1 MSDNLALTRFVA
13 FYSYKGGVGRT
24 LALANCARVL
34 AAAGKQ
40 VLLMDFDLEA
50 PGLQHFD
57 VFRPKKVKEDAAL
70 QGFSEYLEE
79 CLKNG
84 PPSFL
89 TPYIHESQGLKTDKG
104 KIWLMPAGCHE
115 EPGYLSSLNDK
126 SWSDFYSLQEGYK
139 ILENL
144 RGQIVEEYRPDYVLM
159 DARTGLSEIGGIA
172 THQLADIVVLVFNL
186 NAQNLAGALRV
197 FKSLQTAPMNPKVVL
212 VASPVPV
219 VPVDKGTPFEKKM
232 MQIKRD
238 FKGASN
244 ADEPLVIPYHPMLA
258 FSERI
263 LADDHDDPFSSD
275 APYRQLTDLI
285 KELAKDADIYL
296 AKAHE
301 ARRKGDLLKAKN
313 YLSEGLM
320 HNPKNSKL
328 FFLLFSLAGQ
338 YYFENKYQESVD
350 ICSLILQNIGETK
363 QPGLQILEAKVLFN
377 KGVTLANLKHQ
388 EEALTSSKQILAR
401 FGNSKNPELQKILAN
416 TLLFQGDMLLRLN
429 RNEDVLAAY
438 EQLLTKFIDHNQP
451 ELENSVANALTRKLS
466 ILVEMGRYE
475 EVLLTGEQ
483 FLTRFGNSQR
493 PELQKQVGEAMV
505 NQGSFFIILAKREKL
520 AEKPDLFIKHLDQA
534 NAALEKAK
542 QYLDEDAILL
552 QNQAYLLFLRGER
565 EAAVPLLKQAIK
577 LNRDEI
583 IKGCHEDSKI
593 HPVPEDNDFLKLVD
607 KLASERES

>member
-1 MSDNLALTRFVA
+1 MSGNPALTRFVA

-34 AAAGKQ
+34 AAGGKQ

-50 PGLQHFD
+50 PGLQHFE
-57 VFRPKKVKEDAAL
+57 VFRPKKAKEDTAL
-70 QGFSEYLEE
+70 SGFSEYLEE

-84 PPSFL
+84 PPSAL
-89 TPYIHESQGLKTDKG
+89 TSYIHESQGHKVDKG
-104 KIWLMPAGCHE
+104 KIWLMPAGRHE
-115 EPGYLSSLNDK
+115 EPGYLSFLNGK

-197 FKSLQTAPMNPKVVL
+197 FKSLQTAPMNPKIIL

-219 VPVDKGTPFEKKM
+219 VPVEKGTPFEKKIK
-232 MQIKRD
+232 QIIKD
-238 FKGASN
+238 FQGAYN
-244 ADEPLVIPYHPMLA
+244 ADKPLIIPYHPMLA

-296 AKAHE
+296 AKANE

-313 YLSEGLM
+313 YLSEGLT

-328 FFLLFSLAGQ
+328 LFLLFSLAGQ
-338 YYFENKYQESVD
+338 YYFESKYQESVD

-363 QPGLQILEAKVLFN
+363 QPSLQIIEARVLFN
-377 KGVTLANLKHQ
+377 KGVALANLKHQ
-388 EEALTSSKQILAR
+388 EEALTSSKQVLAR
-401 FGNSKNPELQKILAN
+401 FGNSKHPELQKVLAD

-429 RNEDVLAAY
+429 KNEDALATY

-451 ELENSVANALTRKLS
+451 ELENSVASALTRKLS
-466 ILVEMGRYE
+466 ILVEMRRHE
-475 EVLLTGEQ
+475 EVLLTAEQ

-493 PELQKQVGEAMV
+493 PVLQKQIGKVMV
-505 NQGSFFIILAKREKL
+505 NQGCAFIILAKQEKL
-520 AEKPDLFIKHLDQA
+520 AEKPELFLEHVEQA
-534 NAALEKAK
+534 NTALEKAK

-577 LNRDEI
+577 LNKNQI
-583 IKGCHEDSKI
+583 IKGCHKDSKT
-593 HPVPEDNDFLKLVD
+593 HTLPEDDDFLKLVD
-607 KLASERES
+607 KLASEHES